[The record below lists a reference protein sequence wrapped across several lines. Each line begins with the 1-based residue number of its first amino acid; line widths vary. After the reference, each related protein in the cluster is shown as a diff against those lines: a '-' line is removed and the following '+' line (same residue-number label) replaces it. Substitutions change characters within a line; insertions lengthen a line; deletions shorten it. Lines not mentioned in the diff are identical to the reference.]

1 MEETKKQKS
10 YRIITGVLVGIAAIY
25 MGVTSFQ
32 RMMKIDELE
41 YEILKQK
48 IEVKEAY
55 KERDRALELENLLR
69 KGKAELQAKLEKC
82 ENSK

>member
-1 MEETKKQKS
+1 
-10 YRIITGVLVGIAAIY
+10 